1 MIPDWSRAIV
11 LSTTEFEVTWETLAL
26 GETPWQLDPPRSGRT
41 WEARRA
47 IVQGALL
54 SMQQRGLGDGSHPRG
69 DVAQLMTT
77 LAYPEWAADIRY
89 VADML
94 VAGVASCRAGRC
106 ALAVRRA
113 KEIALVWVPPE
124 DAARALVGLLGTVVP
139 GRGRDVRLPA
149 GVLDAAAS
157 TGAVGSDAFAD
168 ELVRLGTDQADVRA
182 LVDSCRGAGLRG
194 QLGASAR
201 RGDGTRIRRA
211 PGVVGFHRTPTGHFR
226 QLRRPT
232 DAGDVVTI
240 GPTDRA
246 RLLSDLDELLACIR

>member
-1 MIPDWSRAIV
+1 MTPDWAHAIV
-11 LSTTEFEVTWETLAL
+11 LSTTEFEVTWEMLDL

-47 IVQGALL
+47 IVQGALHA
-54 SMQQRGLGDGSHPRG
+54 MQQRGLGNGSHPRG
-69 DVAQLMTT
+69 DVAQLMAT

-89 VADML
+89 LADTL

-113 KEIALVWVPPE
+113 KEIALLWVPPE
-124 DAARALVGLLGTVVP
+124 DFGRSLIGLLGPIVP
-139 GRGRDVRLPA
+139 GQGRDVRLPA

-157 TGAVGSDAFAD
+157 AGTVESDAFAD
-168 ELVRLGTDQADVRA
+168 ELVRLGTDRADVRA
-182 LVDSCRGAGLRG
+182 LVGSCRGAGLRG

-201 RGDGTRIRRA
+201 LGDGTRVRRA
-211 PGVVGFHRTPTGHFR
+211 SGVVGFHRTPAGHFR

-240 GPTDRA
+240 GPTNEA
-246 RLLSDLDELLACIR
+246 RMVSDLDELLAGIR